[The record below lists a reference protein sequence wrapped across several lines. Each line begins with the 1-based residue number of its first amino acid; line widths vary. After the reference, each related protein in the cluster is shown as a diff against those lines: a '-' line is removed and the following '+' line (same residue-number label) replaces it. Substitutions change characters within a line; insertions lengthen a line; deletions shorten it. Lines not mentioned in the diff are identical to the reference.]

1 MSSSQSSSFGK
12 LFVVSAP
19 SGAGKT
25 SIIKK
30 IIDDKN
36 HVRMSI
42 SHTTR
47 QPRAGEIDGVDYH
60 FISNETFLKMSR
72 NSDFLEEA
80 KVFDN
85 LYGTSKAEVQKTL
98 TAGLDVI
105 LEIDWQGARL
115 IKQSEFDVSSVFILP
130 PSLEELNIRL
140 QKRGDKKETVIRRMR
155 DAINEMSHY
164 HEYDYLIVNEDF
176 SKACLQ
182 LTSIICAK
190 KLHNSIQKIRLEK
203 LLAELVPN

>member
-36 HVRMSI
+36 QVRMSI

-47 QPRAGEIDGVDYH
+47 QPRTGEIDGVDYH

-85 LYGTSKAEVQKTL
+85 LYGTSKTEVQKTL

-140 QKRGDKKETVIRRMR
+140 QKRGDKEETVIRRMR
-155 DAINEMSHY
+155 DAIDEMSHY

-176 SKACLQ
+176 STACLQ
-182 LTSIICAK
+182 LTSIICAQ
-190 KLHNSIQKIRLEK
+190 KLHNSIQKTRLEK

>member
-115 IKQSEFDVSSVFILP
+115 I
-130 PSLEELNIRL
+130 
-140 QKRGDKKETVIRRMR
+140 
-155 DAINEMSHY
+155 
-164 HEYDYLIVNEDF
+164 
-176 SKACLQ
+176 
-182 LTSIICAK
+182 
-190 KLHNSIQKIRLEK
+190 
-203 LLAELVPN
+203 

>member
-1 MSSSQSSSFGK
+1 MSSSQSTYFGK

-36 HVRMSI
+36 SVRMSI

-47 QPRAGEIDGVDYH
+47 QPRAGEVDGVDYH
-60 FISNETFLKMSR
+60 FISDATFREMSR

-85 LYGTSKAEVQKTL
+85 LYGTSKVEVQKSL
-98 TAGLDVI
+98 AAGLDVI
-105 LEIDWQGARL
+105 LEIDWQGARR
-115 IKQSEFDVSSVFILP
+115 IKQSGFDVSSVFILP

-140 QKRGDKKETVIRRMR
+140 QKRGDEKETVMRRMR

-164 HEYDYLIVNEDF
+164 HEYDYLIVNENF
-176 SKACLQ
+176 SKACQQ
-182 LTSIICAK
+182 LTAIICAET
-190 KLHNSIQKIRLEK
+190 LRNSIQKRRLEK

>member
-1 MSSSQSSSFGK
+1 MSSSESSSFGQ

-30 IIDDKN
+30 ISDDKN
-36 HVRMSI
+36 NVRMSI

-85 LYGTSKAEVQKTL
+85 LYGTSKVEVKKTL
-98 TAGLDVI
+98 AAGLDVI

-130 PSLEELNIRL
+130 PSLEELNRRL

-182 LTSIICAK
+182 LTSIICAH
-190 KLHNSIQKIRLEK
+190 KLRNSIQKIRLEK

>member
-140 QKRGDKKETVIRRMR
+140 QKRGDKKETVTRRMR

-164 HEYDYLIVNEDF
+164 HEYDYLIVNENF
-176 SKACLQ
+176 SKACQQ
-182 LTSIICAK
+182 LTAIICAET
-190 KLHNSIQKIRLEK
+190 LRNSIQKRRLEK

>member
-1 MSSSQSSSFGK
+1 MSSSQSTYFGK

-25 SIIKK
+25 SIIK
-30 IIDDKN
+30 N
-36 HVRMSI
+36 SVRMSI

-47 QPRAGEIDGVDYH
+47 QPRAGEVDGVDYH
-60 FISNETFLKMSR
+60 FISDATFREMSR

-85 LYGTSKAEVQKTL
+85 LYGTSKVEVQKSL
-98 TAGLDVI
+98 AAGLDVI
-105 LEIDWQGARL
+105 LEIDWQGARR
-115 IKQSEFDVSSVFILP
+115 IKQSGFDVSSVFILP

-140 QKRGDKKETVIRRMR
+140 QKRGDEKETVMRRMR

-164 HEYDYLIVNEDF
+164 HEYDYLIVNENF
-176 SKACLQ
+176 SKACQQ
-182 LTSIICAK
+182 LTAIICAET
-190 KLHNSIQKIRLEK
+190 LRNSIQKRRLEK